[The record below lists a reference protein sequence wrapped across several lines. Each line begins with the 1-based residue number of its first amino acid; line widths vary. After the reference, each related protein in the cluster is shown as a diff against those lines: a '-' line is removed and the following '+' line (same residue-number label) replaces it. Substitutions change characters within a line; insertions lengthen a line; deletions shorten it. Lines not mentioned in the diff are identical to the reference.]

1 MAAELVSI
9 EGLQKLENLQQ
20 LYIDWS
26 ALQTLDVSGLTNL
39 TTVDASD
46 QESIE
51 FNDPCLTSINLTGCT
66 ALQTLRID
74 DSDFTDGGFPSL
86 AELPALYQIDADQS
100 NISGE
105 VDLTNNPNL
114 YNVDFY
120 GNTSLTSILLGE
132 QQIRYF
138 YAGNCLLTETAVN
151 NILIALDGND
161 VEGGEVYL
169 NDGEN
174 AAPTGAGTT
183 AKNNLI
189 GKGWDVQVNIAPP
202 GRVGIAASTDF
213 DIVGDFT
220 IEMFVNMANVD
231 GVPRPYSFG
240 VYPAANAISI
250 ENGTMYFWGNNGIR
264 LSGTFNPTIGEWY
277 HICVQRSGDT
287 LKMFVDGTEIATA
300 TYADDIS
307 SQTLP
312 LTIGYGNED
321 SSGFNGL
328 MSNFRWTTS
337 AVYNTAGFTVP
348 TTPLTDLAGTK
359 LLIFQGNDLAAQL
372 VDNSGNGHDAT
383 NTGATFSTNDPANTA
398 AGSLQMGNV

>member
-26 ALQTLDVSGLTNL
+26 SLQTLDVSGLTNL

-46 QESIE
+46 QDSIE
-51 FNDPCLTSINLTGCT
+51 TGDNCLTSINLTGCT
-66 ALQTLRID
+66 ALQMLYLD
-74 DSDFTDGGFPSL
+74 DNDFSGGFPSL
-86 AELPALYQIDADQS
+86 ASLPALYQIDVDQS

-105 VDLTNNPNL
+105 VDLSNNPNL

-120 GNTSLTSILLGE
+120 GNTELTSILLGE
-132 QQIRYF
+132 QQIKWF
-138 YAGNCLLTETAVN
+138 YAGNCALTETAVN
-151 NILIALDGND
+151 NILIALDANGQI
-161 VEGGEVYL
+161 EGEVDL
-169 NDGEN
+169 DGGTN
-174 AAPTGAGTT
+174 AAPTGAGIT
-183 AKNNLI
+183 AKASLLN
-189 GKGWDVQVNIAPP
+189 KDWSVQVNTAPP

-264 LSGTFNPTIGEWY
+264 LSGNFDPTIGQWY
-277 HICVQRSGDT
+277 HICVQRSGNT
-287 LKMFVDGTEIATA
+287 LKMFVDGTQIATT
-300 TYADDIS
+300 TYADDIP
-307 SQTLP
+307 SQELP
-312 LTIGYGNED
+312 LTIGYGNE
-321 SSGFNGL
+321 SNSGFNGL
-328 MSNFRWTTS
+328 MSNFRWTSS

-348 TTPLTDLAGTK
+348 TAPLTDLAGTK